1 MLLGPVGIVSGL
13 IVCTLWSAAFAALL
27 APVFSGGAPDGSLLG
42 DLSSWDAAAVAAS
55 SVLIA
60 AVALAVTRALA
71 VGCGAMAHGLLADE
85 EREQMTERIATLET
99 SRSGAVESADARLRR
114 IERDLHDGAQHRLA
128 YIAMEL
134 GRARAKLPEDPA
146 AVDTLLAGAHDES
159 KRAMRE
165 LRDLVRGIHPSVLS
179 DRGLDAALSGLAE
192 RASVPV
198 EINSSLAERLP
209 PAVETA
215 AYYVVAE
222 TLTNVG
228 RHSGASRAEV
238 DVAHR
243 PRPARADRRGR
254 RPRRRRAPPRLG
266 ARGPRPAGRGARR
279 HARGDEPRGRA
290 DHDHGLAAMRVVIA
304 EDLVLLREGIAALLA
319 DHGHQVVA
327 AVGDGEGLLDAMAE
341 HAPDL
346 AVVDVRMPPTQTDEG
361 VRAAVEARRRRPDA
375 AILILSQYV
384 EERYASDL
392 LSSGTVGVGYLLK
405 DRVAEVQ
412 EFVAAAE
419 RVAAGGTVID
429 PEVVAQLLGRG
440 RDEPLDALTP
450 REREVLGLMA
460 EGHSNAA
467 IVERLGISH
476 SAVEKHVRKVFT
488 KLGLPETEHHHRRV
502 LAVLTYLG
510 V

>member
-1 MLLGPVGIVSGL
+1 
-13 IVCTLWSAAFAALL
+13 
-27 APVFSGGAPDGSLLG
+27 
-42 DLSSWDAAAVAAS
+42 
-55 SVLIA
+55 
-60 AVALAVTRALA
+60 
-71 VGCGAMAHGLLADE
+71 
-85 EREQMTERIATLET
+85 
-99 SRSGAVESADARLRR
+99 
-114 IERDLHDGAQHRLA
+114 
-128 YIAMEL
+128 
-134 GRARAKLPEDPA
+134 
-146 AVDTLLAGAHDES
+146 
-159 KRAMRE
+159 
-165 LRDLVRGIHPSVLS
+165 
-179 DRGLDAALSGLAE
+179 
-192 RASVPV
+192 
-198 EINSSLAERLP
+198 
-209 PAVETA
+209 
-215 AYYVVAE
+215 
-222 TLTNVG
+222 
-228 RHSGASRAEV
+228 
-238 DVAHR
+238 
-243 PRPARADRRGR
+243 
-254 RPRRRRAPPRLG
+254 
-266 ARGPRPAGRGARR
+266 
-279 HARGDEPRGRA
+279 
-290 DHDHGLAAMRVVIA
+290 MRVVIA

-327 AVGDGEGLLDAMAE
+327 AVGDGDGLLDAMAE

-440 RDEPLDALTP
+440 PDEPLDALTP

>member
-1 MLLGPVGIVSGL
+1 
-13 IVCTLWSAAFAALL
+13 
-27 APVFSGGAPDGSLLG
+27 
-42 DLSSWDAAAVAAS
+42 
-55 SVLIA
+55 
-60 AVALAVTRALA
+60 
-71 VGCGAMAHGLLADE
+71 
-85 EREQMTERIATLET
+85 
-99 SRSGAVESADARLRR
+99 
-114 IERDLHDGAQHRLA
+114 
-128 YIAMEL
+128 
-134 GRARAKLPEDPA
+134 
-146 AVDTLLAGAHDES
+146 
-159 KRAMRE
+159 
-165 LRDLVRGIHPSVLS
+165 
-179 DRGLDAALSGLAE
+179 
-192 RASVPV
+192 
-198 EINSSLAERLP
+198 
-209 PAVETA
+209 
-215 AYYVVAE
+215 
-222 TLTNVG
+222 
-228 RHSGASRAEV
+228 
-238 DVAHR
+238 
-243 PRPARADRRGR
+243 
-254 RPRRRRAPPRLG
+254 
-266 ARGPRPAGRGARR
+266 
-279 HARGDEPRGRA
+279 
-290 DHDHGLAAMRVVIA
+290 MRVVIA

-440 RDEPLDALTP
+440 PDEPLDALTP

-460 EGHSNAA
+460 EGHSNSA